1 MRIFGGILGI
11 LGGLLAALGC
21 IFFVAQGVAFGVDP
35 ETGGIDPGVGVAGG
49 LAALACIVLG
59 IVILLGGRWL
69 AGAFLLASA
78 LIAMLVVGVWL
89 GAPAVIGGA
98 LAILH
103 GHRLL
108 TPDEVQQRLEADRR
122 RLELEL
128 QRRSRA

>member
-11 LGGLLAALGC
+11 LGGLLDVLGC
-21 IFFVAQGVAFGVDP
+21 ILFVAQGFAVGVDP

-59 IVILLGGRWL
+59 IMILLGGRWL
-69 AGAFLLASA
+69 VGAFLMASA
-78 LIAMLVVGVWL
+78 LIAMLVVGGWL

-98 LAILH
+98 LALLH
-103 GHRLL
+103 GYRHP
-108 TPDEVQQRLEADRR
+108 TPDDVQQRLEADRR
-122 RLELEL
+122 RLELDL